1 MKKYFLSVLLACLS
15 LGESQ
20 ASSIGHYLIARHA
33 EQANDFSC
41 AAYFTA
47 AALQANPLS
56 KTLTEKMA
64 LLLKA
69 TDESV
74 CSREKECDCL
84 DFLESDAD
92 SALQDT
98 WQEYIA
104 ARNRHLENLS
114 QEAWNGPINDLDLPF
129 LAARILHN
137 LNDPAALRADFE
149 AIDDTRTL
157 LKSIFVALSAR
168 WLNIDTSPLPPI
180 RLFIES
186 VLPSFYDIYQDP
198 GILRY
203 HYALWLLKEDPLKAQ
218 ETFIATL
225 LTHFHPESIVLRF
238 VRFLR
243 RSQYH
248 ALAQD
253 LEERYYQGNLIEY
266 LTANEVFPPDLRL
279 DPQDGYAEIL
289 YDLALLSD
297 SPLYKAFYVRLG
309 LSLDSAPS
317 VLFSLGHTFR
327 EVKRYDESTAIFEQ
341 VSTHPRLGFR
351 AKLRIGYNLLALK
364 RYDQAERF
372 AETLVQEH
380 PDNALSVFLLWGAV
394 YAEQGEWEKAIEVY
408 HRAFQLFPEE
418 SFIDRPSLRQQ
429 AVNIYYRR
437 AAVYQRLGNFQAAEE
452 DYQKLLALD
461 PKHVNSLNNLGYL
474 WADRNVNLEQAK
486 EMIARALDSEGD
498 SVAIQDSMGWVFY
511 RLNDLEKAVSYL
523 ERASERAVWNPTIND
538 HLGDVYWAL
547 ERYDEARFQ
556 WRKTL
561 DLLLENPQD
570 HQETIQQVQEKLSNS
585 NCFSALCVP

>member
-1 MKKYFLSVLLACLS
+1 MKKYFLSVLLLCLS

-20 ASSIGHYLIARHA
+20 ASSVSHYLIARHA

-47 AALQANPLS
+47 AALQADPLS
-56 KTLTEKMA
+56 KTLVEKMA

-74 CSREKECDCL
+74 CSSERDYL
-84 DFLESDAD
+84 DSPTDLGDAF
-92 SALQDT
+92 QDT
-98 WQEYIA
+98 RRDYVA
-104 ARNRHLENLS
+104 ARDRHIENLS
-114 QEAWNGPINDLDLPF
+114 QAAWNGPINDLDLPF

-137 LNDPAALRADFE
+137 LNDPAALKADFD
-149 AIDDTRTL
+149 AIDDPQTL
-157 LKSIFVALSAR
+157 FKSIFVALSAR
-168 WLNIDTSPLPPI
+168 WLKVDTSPLPPV
-180 RLFIES
+180 RLFIDS
-186 VLPSFYDIYQDP
+186 VLPSFYGVYQAS

-203 HYALWLLKEDPLKAQ
+203 HYALWLLEQDPLKAQ
-218 ETFIATL
+218 ETFVATL
-225 LTHFHPESIVLRF
+225 LTHFHPESSLLRF

-243 RSQYH
+243 RSQYD

-266 LTANEVFPPDLRL
+266 LSANEVFPRDLRL
-279 DPQDGYAEIL
+279 DPQEGYAEIL

-297 SPLYKAFYVRLG
+297 TPLHKAFYVRLG

-317 VLFSLGHTFR
+317 VLFSLGRTLR

-351 AKLRIGYNLLALK
+351 AKLSIGSNLLALK

-372 AETLVQEH
+372 LETLVQEH
-380 PDNALSVFLLWGAV
+380 PDDALSVFPLWGAV
-394 YAEQGEWEKAIEVY
+394 YAQQEEWEKAIEVY
-408 HRAFQLFPEE
+408 HRAVQLFPEE
-418 SFIDRPSLRQQ
+418 TFMDRPSLRER
-429 AVNIYYRR
+429 AVNIYYHR
-437 AAVYQRLGNFQAAEE
+437 AAVYQHLGNFQAAEE

-474 WADRNVNLEQAK
+474 WADRNVNLEQAQ

-561 DLLLENPQD
+561 DLLLENPQEQ
-570 HQETIQQVQEKLSNS
+570 QETIQRVQEKLSNS
-585 NCFSALCVP
+585 NCTPALCVP